1 MTKEEALNIWLP
13 IISTGIENMP
23 ELKEAFDMAVESLK
37 EKWTPISEGLPEKEN
52 DKEDRYLTTILNE
65 YDNSLRYVMTCDF
78 INGCWC
84 PDDEC
89 ASNNV
94 IAWMPLPEPYKAEG
108 SEK

>member
-13 IISTGIENMP
+13 IISMGIKNMP

-37 EKWTPISEGLPEKEN
+37 EKWTPISEGLPKN
-52 DKEDRYLTTILNE
+52 DRYLTTIINE

-78 INGCWC
+78 INGDWC

-94 IAWMPLPEPYKAEG
+94 VAWMPLPEPYEPQERG
-108 SEK
+108 GL